1 MSLPILLF
9 IVLAVLLVV
18 VLAWAVRPARRTEL
32 SIDQVF
38 DTLSERRHY
47 ARLPQI
53 LQALRPEDA
62 GFLRSSGHADLATQL
77 SRERT
82 RIALQYLNYLEQE
95 YRLLLEVSRI
105 LAKLSPEVST
115 MDELARFRLNV
126 RFVLSCRYL
135 SWRLRMGLQPWD
147 LFGILSDME
156 GDMALQLEMATT
168 TIGERAAIA
177 AEFPLFLEDR
187 RGDSE

>member
-1 MSLPILLF
+1 MSLPVLLF
-9 IVLAVLLVV
+9 IVSAVILVV
-18 VLAWAVRPARRTEL
+18 VLAWAVRPPKRIEL

-62 GFLRSSGHADLATQL
+62 GFLRSTGHGDLATQL
-77 SRERT
+77 SRKRK
-82 RIALQYLNYLEQE
+82 RIALQYLSYLEQE
-95 YRLLLEVSRI
+95 YQLLLEVSRI
-105 LAKLSPEVST
+105 LAKVSPEIST
-115 MDELARFRLNV
+115 MDELARFRLNL

-135 SWRLRMGLQPWD
+135 KWRLRFGLQPWD

-168 TIGERAAIA
+168 RIGERAAIA
-177 AEFPLFLEDR
+177 ADFPLFLENR